1 MVPDYSQYERGTLT
15 RRIISEVARAS
26 GRCSRPAASEPKMC
40 SVLLADEFTLVRD
53 GVALICRGSGRYR
66 IVDECSDGLAALKS
80 IISLKPD
87 LAVMDLNLPELL
99 GTEVLRKVREAG
111 AETRFVFLSS
121 RRDLRTAQDALNAG
135 AHGYLLKSDSAAQ
148 LLEALQLVATGK
160 LYVSPKLASAEAFQE
175 RRRRPDGDVLASLSV
190 REHQVLSLLVD
201 GLRPKQIANHLD
213 LSLKTV
219 DTYRS
224 NLMKKLEIYNLPGL
238 VKFAIQRN
246 LTPL

>member
-1 MVPDYSQYERGTLT
+1 VYTL
-15 RRIISEVARAS
+15 
-26 GRCSRPAASEPKMC
+26 
-40 SVLLADEFTLVRD
+40 LLADEFTLVRD

-66 IVDECSDGLAALKS
+66 IAGECPDGLTAVKL
-80 IISLKPD
+80 ILSLKPD
-87 LAVMDLNLPELL
+87 MAVMDLNLPELH
-99 GTEVLRKVREAG
+99 GTEVLRKVRQAG
-111 AETRFVFLSS
+111 SETRFVFLSA
-121 RRDLRTAQDALNAG
+121 RRDLRSAQDALNAG

-148 LLEALQLVATGK
+148 LLEALEQVAADR
-160 LYVSPKLASAEAFQE
+160 LYVSPRLASQEAYQE
-175 RRRRPDGDVLASLSV
+175 TKRSAHGDALASLSV

-201 GLRPKQIANHLD
+201 GVRPKQIANQLD

-224 NLMKKLEIYNLPGL
+224 NLMKKLEIYDLPGL